1 MNKKTLISFALVFTI
16 LLSLLLAS
24 CSSKQNGSSFSPPS
38 NGAGRNVTPDSSE
51 ITQSGE
57 KLPPN
62 GKTVIIDPGHG
73 FRDPGA
79 GAENYELGEGKDERW
94 VTLAVSK
101 LLGER
106 LEDLGYSVVF
116 THQDESYPE
125 IEQYLT
131 DNYFDP
137 NERVALVN
145 SKTCDYFI
153 SLHCNIFDDPDAD
166 GTKLYIFDNP
176 IKTNHD
182 SEQIALLIADK
193 IDTAFP
199 DARKCTIDTQ
209 SLAVIREVTVAS
221 CLIEMGFISSP
232 SDAEKL
238 VDPDWQATFA
248 SAVADGI
255 NAYFF
260 PTDTDDTAETEQEP

>member
-1 MNKKTLISFALVFTI
+1 M
-16 LLSLLLAS
+16 
-24 CSSKQNGSSFSPPS
+24 
-38 NGAGRNVTPDSSE
+38 
-51 ITQSGE
+51 
-57 KLPPN
+57 PPN
-62 GKTVIIDPGHG
+62 GKTIFVDPGHG

-79 GAENYELGEGKDERW
+79 GAENYELGEGRDESW

-101 LLGER
+101 LLGEK
-106 LEDLGYSVVF
+106 LEALGYTVLF
-116 THQDESYPE
+116 THQNESTPD

-145 SKTCDYFI
+145 SKMCDYFI
-153 SLHCNIFDDPDAD
+153 SLHCNIFDDPEVD

-193 IDTAFP
+193 IDSAFP
-199 DARKCTIDTQ
+199 DARKCTLDTQ

-221 CLIEMGFISSP
+221 CLIEMGFVSNP
-232 SDAEKL
+232 SDAAKL
-238 VDPDWQATFA
+238 VDPEWQSTFA
-248 SAVADGI
+248 EAVAAGI

-260 PTDTDDTAETEQEP
+260 PSESDAPDTAETEPSPEN

>member
-38 NGAGRNVTPDSSE
+38 NGAGRNVTSDSSE

-62 GKTVIIDPGHG
+62 GKTIIIDPGHG

-166 GTKLYIFDNP
+166 GTKL
-176 IKTNHD
+176 
-182 SEQIALLIADK
+182 
-193 IDTAFP
+193 
-199 DARKCTIDTQ
+199 
-209 SLAVIREVTVAS
+209 
-221 CLIEMGFISSP
+221 
-232 SDAEKL
+232 
-238 VDPDWQATFA
+238 
-248 SAVADGI
+248 
-255 NAYFF
+255 
-260 PTDTDDTAETEQEP
+260 